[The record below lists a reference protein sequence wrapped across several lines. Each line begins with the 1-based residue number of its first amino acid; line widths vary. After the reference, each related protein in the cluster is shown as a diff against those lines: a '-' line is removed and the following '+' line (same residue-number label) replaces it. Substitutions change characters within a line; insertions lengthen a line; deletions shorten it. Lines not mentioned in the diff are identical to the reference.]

1 MKKIIV
7 ITLAI
12 IMLLALNGSAA
23 EIETTEAPTEEVTE
37 AQTEIQAEEPTEDPT
52 EVPTEAEAVEI
63 VEETAEDPTEVTTEE
78 EVVEVVED
86 AVESPAKIENHT
98 EAPTAETYI
107 GYDPD
112 QDMGIG
118 MYNPYMYCAV
128 APVKNHKFGFGYID
142 EGCYLFDETGHCWA
156 IDNPDLHSGMVGFVY
171 DNRGTDDITDDE
183 VVLIMVDWPVIIE
196 AIKGG
201 EYA

>member
-1 MKKIIV
+1 MKKIVV

-12 IMLLALNGSAA
+12 IMLLSLNGSAA

-37 AQTEIQAEEPTEDPT
+37 AQTEIQTEAATED
-52 EVPTEAEAVEI
+52 PTEAEAVE
-63 VEETAEDPTEVTTEE
+63 T
-78 EVVEVVED
+78 VEVVED

-128 APVKNHKFGFGYID
+128 APVNNHKFGFGYID
-142 EGCYLFDETGHCWA
+142 EGYYLFDEMGHCWA
-156 IDNPDLHSGMVGFVY
+156 IDNPDLHSGEVTICY
-171 DNRGTDDITDDE
+171 DTRGTEDITDD
-183 VVLIMVDWPVIIE
+183 VLVLIMVDCPIIIE
-196 AIKGG
+196 AIRSAAGI
-201 EYA
+201 